1 MTQTAVKRIAISLA
15 TLALSSAAAF
25 ADGWRVRT
33 LVPGSAFHGVHGLAI
48 DQAGRLLAGSVVGQ
62 AIYEVSKRGKAKVF
76 VPPPLGM
83 ADDIA
88 IAPDGTMA
96 WTGYLVGDV
105 YSKKGDGP
113 IKKLASG
120 LPGINSLAYRSDG
133 RLYATQVFLGDALY
147 EIDVNG
153 VNPPRKIMEKMGG
166 LNGFEIGKDGKL
178 YGPLWF
184 KGQIVRVDL
193 DAAKIEVLADGF
205 KVPAAVNLNSKGEIF
220 VVDTKAG
227 ELIKVDPA
235 TRAKTIVAKLKTGLD
250 NLAID
255 KHDRIYVSNM
265 VDNSIQEVNP
275 ANGRVRTIISGKLAI
290 PGGLGVTTENG
301 RDTLHV
307 ADVFAYRQVDG
318 ASGKVTTIAR
328 MQGDELEY
336 PMSARAAGDRV
347 ALSSWFT
354 GTVQM
359 FDAKTGKSLS
369 MLHKIKTPHDAA
381 PMPDGSVIVAEFAE
395 GVLSQ
400 RGGRFGEL
408 GRPVATGLVTPLGV
422 AVAGNIAYVSEP
434 MAGRVSRVNID
445 TGEKQM
451 LVGGLKMPE
460 GVALTKEGTLIV
472 AEVGAKRLVEID
484 KDGKVREIAA
494 NLPIGLSAPAG
505 MPPTNVPTGVA
516 VGGTGA
522 IYMTSDLDN
531 AILKIT
537 RK

>member
-1 MTQTAVKRIAISLA
+1 MQTHARDAYLQTEVMTATPQKLQLMLIDAAIRFSRQ
-15 TLALSSAAAF
+15 AL
-25 ADGWRVRT
+25 
-33 LVPGSAFHGVHGLAI
+33 VHWQNDQHEEAGEAI
-48 DQAGRLLAGSVVGQ
+48 IRAQEKEIG
-62 AIYEVSKRGKAKVF
+62 EFKAW
-76 VPPPLGM
+76 L
-83 ADDIA
+83 
-88 IAPDGTMA
+88 
-96 WTGYLVGDV
+96 
-105 YSKKGDGP
+105 SKKS
-113 IKKLASG
+113 AS
-120 LPGINSLAYRSDG
+120 N
-133 RLYATQVFLGDALY
+133 
-147 EIDVNG
+147 
-153 VNPPRKIMEKMGG
+153 
-166 LNGFEIGKDGKL
+166 
-178 YGPLWF
+178 
-184 KGQIVRVDL
+184 
-193 DAAKIEVLADGF
+193 AAPQKAGA
-205 KVPAAVNLNSKGEIF
+205 VPAAAGIASAVPVSGE
-220 VVDTKAG
+220 V
-227 ELIKVDPA
+227 IKVDPA